1 MIITTH
7 LTYETVLSCCSL
19 PYNLTVHTSVCDHQ
33 ALVHSSGILYH
44 MPFSHVGLHVYLK
57 PSRLYFCP
65 VITLTLPS
73 STTKLLVMLLKDNHL
88 KDTLLMMLL
97 KDIHLEYNEL
107 HNLPYSVNI
116 MRILSFP
123 IDREHMMLLS
133 NERSIKN
140 LSSLV
145 TL

>member
-1 MIITTH
+1 M
-7 LTYETVLSCCSL
+7 
-19 PYNLTVHTSVCDHQ
+19 HTSHQCVCTSHSHQ
-33 ALVHSSGILYH
+33 CVITRLSYIPLEYCTIC
-44 MPFSHVGLHVYLK
+44 PFSHIGLHVYLK

-88 KDTLLMMLL
+88 KDTLLMMFL

-123 IDREHMMLLS
+123 IDHEHMMLLS
-133 NERSIKN
+133 NERYIKK
-140 LSSLV
+140 LSSSV